1 MGMRERLAAYEMMR
15 RLSEVPPQAEGLS
28 FGALPSPW
36 DPRDY
41 RYQRLV
47 ATAVELPAEWSFR
60 PNLSPPWNQ
69 GMLGTCVA
77 AATCWGCQAYDEI
90 NQGDFPAQG
99 LSVAF
104 LYTECKRRDGY
115 PGAGTYPRVAM
126 QVLQQVGVCPEQD
139 MPYSVLTRDT
149 MPLPLPSQTAYQ
161 NAQRYRIQTYAAL
174 CTFDDA
180 SRDAG
185 ALLAAIKTAIIREGP
200 VLGAVVVHRSFL
212 YPKAPDYLLPVP
224 NDDAPLGGHAVCLT
238 GWSDAKQAFEM
249 RNSWGTSWGD
259 GGYAWLPYV
268 WLTATRNYGWCFME
282 AWTTVDM
289 VVPKPASKIVLRPNS
304 TTAWVDG
311 VEMWLDQ
318 PAVVDNATW
327 RMLVPVRFMAG
338 NMGYLV
344 EWTGSEA
351 VLTRPQA

>member
-1 MGMRERLAAYEMMR
+1 VRERLAAFEMMR

-47 ATAVELPAEWSFR
+47 PMAVELPAEWSFR
-60 PNLSPPWNQ
+60 PNLPPPWNQ
-69 GMLGTCVA
+69 GMLGTCVGA
-77 AATCWGCQAYDEI
+77 AACWGCQAFDEI
-90 NQGDFPAQG
+90 QQGDFPAQG

-104 LYTECKRRDGY
+104 LYTECKRRDGIPDV
-115 PGAGTYPRVAM
+115 PGTWPRVAM
-126 QVLQQVGVCPEQD
+126 QVLQQAGVCPEQD

-161 NAQRYRIQTYAAL
+161 NALKYRIKTYAAL

-180 SRDAG
+180 SRNAE
-185 ALLAAIKTAIIREGP
+185 ALLAAIKTAIMREGP

-212 YPKAPDYLLPVP
+212 YPKAPDYVLPVP
-224 NDDAPLGGHAVCLT
+224 DDDAPLGGHAVCLT

-249 RNSWGTSWGD
+249 RNSWGTAWGD
-259 GGYAWLPYV
+259 GGYAWLPYA
-268 WLTATRNYGWCFME
+268 WLTARRNYGWCFME
-282 AWTTVDM
+282 AWTTVDN
-289 VVPKPASKIVLRPNS
+289 VVLRTAKEIVLVPGS
-304 TTAWVDG
+304 SVAVVDG
-311 VEMWLDQ
+311 EEIWLDQ
-318 PAVVDNATW
+318 PAIVTARSRTL
-327 RMLVPVRFMAG
+327 MPVRFMAC

-344 EWTGSEA
+344 DYADGR
-351 VLTRPQA
+351 VILRRPQGV